1 MSAKSAIARNDCS
14 ISIGRLQ
21 LLFRL
26 DLRLTSSDPKIIIAV
41 FGMAHVHYSS
51 LGAGRSRRIERSR
64 PEDLR
69 SVGSFSDSSEDRENN
84 VLPFVAYSVL
94 SDFEN

>member
-26 DLRLTSSDPKIIIAV
+26 DLRLTSSDPKNN
-41 FGMAHVHYSS
+41 YRS
-51 LGAGRSRRIERSR
+51 LWNGTCTLLIVRSR
-64 PEDLR
+64 PKP
-69 SVGSFSDSSEDRENN
+69 EN
-84 VLPFVAYSVL
+84 
-94 SDFEN
+94 